1 MTWKTHG
8 KSIVSLIATLIVV
21 AYAAIKDVGT
31 DGNVTPSEWVTVTIV
46 GASTIIVW
54 ATANVPGFEK
64 AKTFVAALMLVL
76 NLLVTVIVGGI
87 STDEWFFLG
96 VQFLGALG
104 IAGVPAVKHV
114 ATREVVSR

>member
-21 AYAAIKDVGT
+21 AYAAIKDVTEG
-31 DGNVTPSEWVTVTIV
+31 GVTPSEWVTVVIV
-46 GASTIIVW
+46 GFSTFVVW

-64 AKTFVAALMLVL
+64 AKTIVATVTLIL

-87 STDEWFFLG
+87 STDEWFFLA
-96 VQFLGALG
+96 VQALGALG
-104 IAGVPAVKHV
+104 IAGVPALKHV
-114 ATREVVSR
+114 ETRSVVTR